1 MHYDYILEKGVIF
14 WDVLFFFFF
23 CSIKY
28 FFFFDYKMKRC
39 THFFLPM
46 FAQLAADLRLE
57 MGVIAFK
64 TALINMTMDRFKGG
78 FNLVSKMQFRCITI
92 FTVGKTS
99 WRLLSR
105 LRLKVY
111 IKLNAPEVDLIV
123 AILWPSIKQ
132 KIVNH

>member
-1 MHYDYILEKGVIF
+1 MHYDYIFREGCHILRCAF
-14 WDVLFFFFF
+14 LLFF

-78 FNLVSKMQFRCITI
+78 FNLVS
-92 FTVGKTS
+92 
-99 WRLLSR
+99 
-105 LRLKVY
+105 
-111 IKLNAPEVDLIV
+111 
-123 AILWPSIKQ
+123 
-132 KIVNH
+132 

>member
-14 WDVLFFFFF
+14 WDVLFFSFF

>member
-14 WDVLFFFFF
+14 WDVLFFFFLF
-23 CSIKY
+23 Y
-28 FFFFDYKMKRC
+28 QVLFFFDYKMKRW

-78 FNLVSKMQFRCITI
+78 FNLVS
-92 FTVGKTS
+92 
-99 WRLLSR
+99 
-105 LRLKVY
+105 
-111 IKLNAPEVDLIV
+111 
-123 AILWPSIKQ
+123 
-132 KIVNH
+132 

>member
-14 WDVLFFFFF
+14 WDVLFFFSFF

-39 THFFLPM
+39 KHFFLPM

-78 FNLVSKMQFRCITI
+78 FNLVS
-92 FTVGKTS
+92 
-99 WRLLSR
+99 
-105 LRLKVY
+105 
-111 IKLNAPEVDLIV
+111 
-123 AILWPSIKQ
+123 
-132 KIVNH
+132 